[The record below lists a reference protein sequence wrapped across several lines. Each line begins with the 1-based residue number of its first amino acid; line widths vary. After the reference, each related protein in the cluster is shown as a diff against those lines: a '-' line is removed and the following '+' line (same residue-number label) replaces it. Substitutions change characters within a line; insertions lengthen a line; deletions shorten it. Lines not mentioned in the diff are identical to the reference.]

1 MLVLKLVRRCTEQSW
16 PAELRLDLG
25 KIMLSKKAK
34 EWKLGSEFCFGRALQ
49 CDGKIPTALC
59 ES

>member
-1 MLVLKLVRRCTEQSW
+1 MLRCCTKRSW
-16 PAELRLDLG
+16 PAELRLGLG
-25 KIMLSKKAK
+25 KSMLSKKAK
-34 EWKLGSEFCFGRALQ
+34 ERKLGSELCVGRALQ